1 MSDRGGL
8 LQRLYVVSSLH
19 WFSHRAVHRHH
30 TTVAWK
36 TWSGRSSGSSEFE
49 WMDLLRG
56 SKRVIERTL
65 LKANPST
72 GATCPVCF
80 CQPEPDE
87 WHITSSC
94 SHAVCLDC
102 LRAYASSQINDP
114 LHTGPLK
121 CPVCPQPLRRKD
133 AVIALRDNA
142 ELVEKWDEKL
152 RNQLLRA
159 LPSYRPCPKCS
170 SVSKSALGG
179 GFVTS
184 QCLAPQYEERRET
197 ATVLLNYGNY
207 ASLLCFAVVALFNV
221 WISVYSSASPLVDLF
236 FMLVPIAILN
246 PNIKYIRRKAAEKA
260 RQALFQPI
268 SVECPCC
275 EDSFI
280 LPASSTNA
288 DIVDAESKQWIDRH
302 SRRCPSC
309 SVPISKNGGCNHI
322 TCQNCKANFCWACM
336 RLRTSCR
343 AYDCHNGA
351 RFGNAVPLQGDN
363 IVGNADA
370 PDSLLNRIDS
380 VLQDRGRTMTTG
392 PPVWQNGAVLL
403 FMMMRRYRF
412 VQQPIEW
419 VMITLATIFASGVSS
434 WAIIGVMA
442 WHFHRRW
449 LQNENR
455 RRLLVA
461 ERRAAQRMDHHDAPG
476 VATIMPHRRDV
487 RTMTAAEFLLGG
499 TDEGHE
505 RDHHVRMVF
514 RTEAEMTRE
523 AIRRSLVE
531 Q

>member
-1 MSDRGGL
+1 
-8 LQRLYVVSSLH
+8 
-19 WFSHRAVHRHH
+19 
-30 TTVAWK
+30 
-36 TWSGRSSGSSEFE
+36 
-49 WMDLLRG
+49 MDLIRG

-65 LKANPST
+65 LKSSPPT

-80 CQPEPDE
+80 CEPDE
-87 WHITSSC
+87 WHVTSSC

-114 LHTGPLK
+114 LQTGPLK
-121 CPVCPQPLRRKD
+121 CPVCPQPLRRND
-133 AVIALRDNA
+133 AVIALRDNSD
-142 ELVEKWDEKL
+142 LVEKWDEKL

-184 QCLAPQYEERRET
+184 QCLAPQYGERRET

-207 ASLLCFAVVALFNV
+207 ASLLCFLMVALLNV
-221 WISVYSSASPLVDLF
+221 WISVYSSVSPLVDLF
-236 FMLVPIAILN
+236 FMLLPIAILN

-351 RFGNAVPLQGDN
+351 RFGNAVPGLGDN
-363 IVGNADA
+363 VVGNADA

-380 VLQDRGRTMTTG
+380 ILLHRGGTTMTTA
-392 PPVWQNGAVLL
+392 PPHWQNGAVLL
-403 FMMMRRYRF
+403 LMAMRQYRI
-412 VQQPIEW
+412 VQQPVEW
-419 VMITLATIFASGVSS
+419 IMITLATVFASGVSS
-434 WAIIGVMA
+434 WVIIGVTA
-442 WHFHRRW
+442 WNIRRRW
-449 LQNENR
+449 LQNENHR
-455 RRLLVA
+455 RFLVA
-461 ERRAAQRMDHHDAPG
+461 ERRAAQRIDQHHHPE
-476 VATIMPHRRDV
+476 VAVAMPRRQDL
-487 RTMTAAEFLLGG
+487 RTMTAAELLL
-499 TDEGHE
+499 DAMDARHE
-505 RDHHVRMVF
+505 RREQDVNNTFTRMVF